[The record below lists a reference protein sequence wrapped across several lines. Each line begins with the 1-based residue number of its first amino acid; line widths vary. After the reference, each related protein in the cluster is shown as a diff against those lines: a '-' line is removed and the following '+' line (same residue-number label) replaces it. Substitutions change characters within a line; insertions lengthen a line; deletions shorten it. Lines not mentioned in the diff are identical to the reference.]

1 MYRTMLTVLAVAV
14 FVVSAAVSF
23 ADETSKGEYFV
34 TEDNIAVKGYD
45 VVSYVDDNKAVEGT
59 KDNAVEHDG
68 VIYYFATA
76 ENKESFTETPEK
88 YLPEYGGWCAYG
100 VGAVKQKFPVDPE
113 VFKVVDGKL
122 YLFFNGETPD
132 GKQLNTIVPWNE
144 DEANLIKQAD
154 TNWPTVKDQ
163 G

>member
-1 MYRTMLTVLAVAV
+1 MYRTMLTVFAVALFLISASFSFAGDMAKGEV
-14 FVVSAAVSF
+14 FV
-23 ADETSKGEYFV
+23 TG
-34 TEDNIAVKGYD
+34 DNVAVKGYD
-45 VVSYVDDNKAVEGT
+45 VVSYVNDNKAVPGT
-59 KDNAVEHDG
+59 KDNAAEYKG
-68 VIYYFATA
+68 VTYYFSTA
-76 ENKESFTETPEK
+76 ENKEAFLANPEK
-88 YLPEYGGWCAYG
+88 YLPQYGGWCAYG

-154 TNWPTVKDQ
+154 ANWPAVKDQ
-163 G
+163 S

>member
-1 MYRTMLTVLAVAV
+1 MYRSIFMFFALALFVLTVAVTYADEAAKEEV
-14 FVVSAAVSF
+14 FVT
-23 ADETSKGEYFV
+23 ADDV
-34 TEDNIAVKGYD
+34 AVKGYD
-45 VVSYVDDNKAVEGT
+45 VVSYVDDNKAVPGT
-59 KDNAVEHDG
+59 KEYAAEYNG
-68 VIYYFATA
+68 VTYYFAIPQNQEA
-76 ENKESFTETPEK
+76 FLANPEK
-88 YLPEYGGWCAYG
+88 YLPQYGGWCAYG

-154 TNWPTVKDQ
+154 ANWPSVKDQ
-163 G
+163 S